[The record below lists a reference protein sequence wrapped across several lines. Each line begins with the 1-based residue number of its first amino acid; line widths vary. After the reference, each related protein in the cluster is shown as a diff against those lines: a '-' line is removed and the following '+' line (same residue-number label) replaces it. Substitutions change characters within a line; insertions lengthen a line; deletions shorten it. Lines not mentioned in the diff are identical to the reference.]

1 MTSPETPRIRYI
13 TCGTAAG
20 PRDFAFDLK
29 ELGFG
34 PECNPSDAEVIAVYE
49 KRLNELPRVMAEE
62 AEDFMFVDA
71 PEHPDEDPMANSPDP
86 MDMMDDPHMDAVDVC
101 CRILRGMELA
111 VAPWFDRTGETL
123 ANEPKTWDD
132 MEESEKDDYRELVL
146 DVMADDYEHEEPQPL
161 SPRLMRL
168 RMATVL
174 LNF

>member
-1 MTSPETPRIRYI
+1 MTSPETPRTRYI

-20 PRDFAFDLK
+20 PRDFAFGLK

-34 PECNPSDAEVIAVYE
+34 PDCEPSDAEVIAVYE
-49 KRLNELPRVMAEE
+49 KRLNELPRVMTEE
-62 AEDFMFVDA
+62 VEDFMFVDA
-71 PEHPDEDPMANSPDP
+71 PEAGDDDDPLTNSPDP
-86 MDMMDDPHMDAVDVC
+86 MDMVDNPHMDAVDVC

-111 VAPWFDRTGETL
+111 MQPWLPADCGEATL
-123 ANEPKTWDD
+123 RWDQ
-132 MEESEKDDYRELVL
+132 MSEEHREEYRELVL

-161 SPRLMRL
+161 SPRLLRL